1 MEGVILKCA
10 TRTSFCYFTTYIY
23 FWIVTFATLQMTLVT
38 FATLQVT
45 LVTFA
50 TLQVTQ
56 VMFATLQVT
65 LVTFATLQVTLHLLL
80 FRDLYLF
87 LDSNVCNFSSDT
99 TSTFVTLQ
107 VTLVTFAT
115 LQVTLHLCKW
125 YYIFASD
132 TTSFVCNKSL
142 DFVLKELQLNSPL
155 SL

>member
-45 LVTFA
+45 
-50 TLQVTQ
+50 QVT
-56 VMFATLQVT
+56 FATLQVT

-87 LDSNVCNFSSDT
+87 LDSNVCNFASDTKSLQVTIHLCKWHYIFASDT
-99 TSTFVTLQ
+99 TSLQLTLY
-107 VTLVTFAT
+107 
-115 LQVTLHLCKW
+115 LCKW
-125 YYIFASD
+125 HYIFASD
-132 TTSFVCNKSL
+132 TTSFVCNKGV
-142 DFVLKELQLNSPL
+142 DFVLNELERNSPL

>member
-56 VMFATLQVT
+56 VTFATLQVT

-87 LDSNVCNFSSDT
+87 LDSNVCNFASDT
-99 TSTFVTLQ
+99 KS
-107 VTLVTFAT
+107 

-125 YYIFASD
+125 HYIFATD
-132 TTSFVCNKSL
+132 TISL
-142 DFVLKELQLNSPL
+142 QVTLHLCKWHYIFCL
-155 SL
+155 

>member
-56 VMFATLQVT
+56 V
-65 LVTFATLQVTLHLLL
+65 TFATLQVTLHLLL

-87 LDSNVCNFSSDT
+87 LDSNVCNFASDT

-107 VTLVTFAT
+107 VTLHLCKWHYIFASDT
-115 LQVTLHLCKW
+115 TSLQVTLYLCKW
-125 YYIFASD
+125 HYIFASD
-132 TTSFVCNKSL
+132 TTSFVCNKGV
-142 DFVLKELQLNSPL
+142 DFVLNELERNSPL

>member
-10 TRTSFCYFTTYIY
+10 TRTSFCYFTAYIY
-23 FWIVTFATLQMTLVT
+23 FWIVTFATLQRTLVT

-56 VMFATLQVT
+56 VTFATLQVT

-87 LDSNVCNFSSDT
+87 LDSNVCNFASDT
-99 TSTFVTLQ
+99 KS
-107 VTLVTFAT
+107 

-125 YYIFASD
+125 HYIFATD
-132 TTSFVCNKSL
+132 TISL
-142 DFVLKELQLNSPL
+142 QVTLHLCKWHYIFCL
-155 SL
+155 

>member
-10 TRTSFCYFTTYIY
+10 TRTSFCYFTTYTY

-45 LVTFA
+45 LVT
-50 TLQVTQ
+50 L
-56 VMFATLQVT
+56 ATLQVT